1 MSRTRKQA
9 WASILAAL
17 PFLVVA
23 AGAALAEGDAAA
35 GEKLF
40 AKCKACH
47 TVEAGKNKV
56 GPSLAGLFGRKAG
69 TAPDYKYSDAM
80 VNSGITWD
88 EASVSEYLADPKG
101 RIPGNKMTFLGIK
114 KDEDRANLIAYLK
127 QATGQ

>member
-1 MSRTRKQA
+1 MRRTRKQV

-17 PFLVVA
+17 PILMLA
-23 AGAALAEGDAAA
+23 AGPALAEGDSAA

-88 EASVSEYLADPKG
+88 EAAVSEYLADPKG
-101 RIPGNKMTFLGIK
+101 KVPGNKMTFVGMK

-127 QATGQ
+127 QATTQ